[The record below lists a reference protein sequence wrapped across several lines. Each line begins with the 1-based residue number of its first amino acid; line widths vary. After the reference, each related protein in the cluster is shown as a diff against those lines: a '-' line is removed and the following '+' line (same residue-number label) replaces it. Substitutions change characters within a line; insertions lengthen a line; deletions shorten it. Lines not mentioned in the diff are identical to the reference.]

1 MPGLFLPALSP
12 PALRPA
18 ALALLAAAMV
28 ALGAEAA
35 MAQPADPAA
44 ASGTG
49 AALAL
54 PLAALPLLAV
64 VGLLATRRARLATA
78 SLVALALTLP
88 AMIAARG
95 GLDGL
100 APFLWAEG
108 LKGGFIALQPVLVL
122 GAGLFFHRATE
133 RRGAAAESVRAAYR
147 HRRLYA
153 ACFVIGPFAESATG
167 FGVGQLLTATLIAR
181 LGVTG
186 VPAAALGVFSQSMV
200 PWGALA
206 VGPLAISAVLGVPS
220 GRFGAMTALFHGAV
234 LLGHLPVFW
243 RVVAAAGHA
252 PSAADRAGDLLWTLA
267 LWPLLIGTNLWPGI
281 EVAGIAGPGLLV
293 VLHLWQDGAE
303 RRPLLAL
310 TAPYLV
316 LAGAILATRILP
328 PVTAI
333 TARFLRADPYPGL
346 PPLAPLHLPAFWLVV
361 VAAGV
366 ALRQGEP
373 ARLLAAARAAWAEG
387 FQPMLATAAFIVM
400 AQWMMAAGLA
410 EAMGEALWRALGLA
424 ALPLAPALGALSAF
438 ITASNTSSLALFA
451 PMTASLGARGGLPHG
466 LLPAALNCLAAT
478 WCMFPPVRASISCA
492 LAGTP
497 GREADIYALILR
509 AGFHAI
515 AIVAAGVALALLL
528 ARG

>member
-1 MPGLFLPALSP
+1 
-12 PALRPA
+12 
-18 ALALLAAAMV
+18 V
-28 ALGAEAA
+28 
-35 MAQPADPAA
+35 
-44 ASGTG
+44 
-49 AALAL
+49 
-54 PLAALPLLAV
+54 
-64 VGLLATRRARLATA
+64 
-78 SLVALALTLP
+78 
-88 AMIAARG
+88 
-95 GLDGL
+95 
-100 APFLWAEG
+100 
-108 LKGGFIALQPVLVL
+108 
-122 GAGLFFHRATE
+122 
-133 RRGAAAESVRAAYR
+133 
-147 HRRLYA
+147 
-153 ACFVIGPFAESATG
+153 
-167 FGVGQLLTATLIAR
+167 
-181 LGVTG
+181 
-186 VPAAALGVFSQSMV
+186 
-200 PWGALA
+200 
-206 VGPLAISAVLGVPS
+206 
-220 GRFGAMTALFHGAV
+220 
-234 LLGHLPVFW
+234 
-243 RVVAAAGHA
+243 
-252 PSAADRAGDLLWTLA
+252 
-267 LWPLLIGTNLWPGI
+267 LIGANLWPGI

-333 TARFLRADPYPGL
+333 TAWFLRADPYPGL
-346 PPLAPLHLPAFWLVV
+346 PPLAPLHLPAFWLVL

-373 ARLLAAARAAWAEG
+373 ARLAAAARAAWAEG

-509 AGFHAI
+509 AGLHAI